1 MPQQLQHAPS
11 AARSI
16 LRHVRTMQSPLGPIA
31 LVGWN
36 RQLRELH
43 FDVQDVH
50 QEQAI
55 ERETK
60 RRGVVV
66 ETLWD
71 SSDEVLEQA
80 ECELNE
86 YFRGNRRVFSVDMA
100 LEGTTFQ
107 QRVWQALCEVPYG
120 QTSTYGEL
128 AQRIGSPAASR
139 AVGAALGRNPI
150 GILVPCH
157 RIVGRDGRL
166 VGFAG
171 GLPTKQF
178 LLDHERRFQSDVAAV
193 N

>member
-1 MPQQLQHAPS
+1 MSQQLLPRTS
-11 AARSI
+11 AARHI
-16 LRHVRTMQSPLGPIA
+16 LRHVRTMETPLGPIA
-31 LVGWN
+31 LVGWDH
-36 RQLRELH
+36 QLRELH
-43 FDVQDVH
+43 FDIQDVH
-50 QEQAI
+50 QEQTFG
-55 ERETK
+55 REIK

-80 ECELNE
+80 ECELLE
-86 YFRGNRRVFSVDMA
+86 YFRGNRRVFQVAMT
-100 LEGTTFQ
+100 LEGTPFQ
-107 QRVWQALCEVPYG
+107 QRVWRALCEVPYG

-128 AQRIGSPAASR
+128 AHRIGSPAASR

-157 RIVGRDGRL
+157 RIVGRGGHL

-178 LLDHERRFQSDVAAV
+178 LLEHERRFQSDVAAV

>member
-1 MPQQLQHAPS
+1 
-11 AARSI
+11 
-16 LRHVRTMQSPLGPIA
+16 MQSPLGPIA

-36 RQLRELH
+36 HRLRELH
-43 FDVQDVH
+43 FDVTDVH

-55 ERETK
+55 GREAK

-86 YFRGNRRVFSVDMA
+86 YFRGSRQVFRVDLA
-100 LEGTTFQ
+100 LEGTPFQ

-178 LLDHERRFQSDVAAV
+178 LLEHERRFQSDVAAV

>member
-1 MPQQLQHAPS
+1 
-11 AARSI
+11 
-16 LRHVRTMQSPLGPIA
+16 MQSPLGPIA

-50 QEQAI
+50 QQQAI
-55 ERETK
+55 GRETK
-60 RRGVVV
+60 RRGDVV

-71 SSDEVLEQA
+71 SSEEVLEQA
-80 ECELNE
+80 ECELKD
-86 YFRGNRRVFSVDMA
+86 YFLGNRRVFSVAMA
-100 LEGTTFQ
+100 LEGTSFQ

-120 QTSTYGEL
+120 ETSTYGEL

-157 RIVGRDGRL
+157 RIVGRDGHL

-178 LLDHERRFQSDVAAV
+178 LLEHERRFQSDVTAV

>member
-1 MPQQLQHAPS
+1 
-11 AARSI
+11 
-16 LRHVRTMQSPLGPIA
+16 MQSPLGPIA
-31 LVGWN
+31 LVGWDH
-36 RQLRELH
+36 QLRELH

-50 QEQAI
+50 EEQAI
-55 ERETK
+55 GRETK

-71 SSDEVLEQA
+71 SSDDVLEQA

-86 YFRGNRRVFSVDMA
+86 YFLGIRRVFRVDTA
-100 LEGTTFQ
+100 LKGTPFQ

-157 RIVGRDGRL
+157 RIVGRGGNL

-178 LLDHERRFQSDVAAV
+178 LLEHERRFQSDVAAV

>member
-1 MPQQLQHAPS
+1 M
-11 AARSI
+11 
-16 LRHVRTMQSPLGPIA
+16 
-31 LVGWN
+31 
-36 RQLRELH
+36 
-43 FDVQDVH
+43 
-50 QEQAI
+50 
-55 ERETK
+55 
-60 RRGVVV
+60 

-71 SSDEVLEQA
+71 SSDAVLEQA

-86 YFRGNRRVFSVDMA
+86 YFLGRRQVFRVAMA
-100 LEGTTFQ
+100 LEGTPFQ

-120 QTSTYGEL
+120 QTSTYGAL

-157 RIVGRDGRL
+157 RIVGRDGHL

-178 LLDHERRFQSDVAAV
+178 LLEHERRFQSDVAAV